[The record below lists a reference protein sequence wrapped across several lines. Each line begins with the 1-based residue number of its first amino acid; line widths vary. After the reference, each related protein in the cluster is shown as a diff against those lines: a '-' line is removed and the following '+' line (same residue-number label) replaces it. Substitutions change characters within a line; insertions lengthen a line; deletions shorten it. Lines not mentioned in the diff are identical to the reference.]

1 MLRRIALEFVIDL
14 VLQARPEIHRY
25 RTDLNLHLYIN
36 SAVGQK
42 YRNGHEH
49 MIALIAARFRQANV
63 ILDCD
68 DMNIILQSIHLRDS
82 VNIRCKRTDNPDSR
96 NVVDVIYHVVNR
108 GVIAIPLQLLDNALR
123 RFDARLDI
131 FNRIVLMYL
140 LKFVI

>member
-1 MLRRIALEFVIDL
+1 MPD
-14 VLQARPEIHRY
+14 
-25 RTDLNLHLYIN
+25 
-36 SAVGQK
+36 
-42 YRNGHEH
+42 
-49 MIALIAARFRQANV
+49 
-63 ILDCD
+63 
-68 DMNIILQSIHLRDS
+68 IILHGDYREIILLADHLGKA
-82 VNIRCKRTDNPDSR
+82 VNIRRKRTDNPDSR